1 MVKDFEA
8 PIDAPPT
15 GSVRIIDWKV
25 EHRIGI
31 QAPADTIW
39 DIVVDL
45 QRWGDWNP
53 IYPQASGEVRIGQ
66 TLNLTLALPDD
77 KPRTIQ
83 PVVLD
88 WVPRE
93 QLHWRLSML
102 GGLVNTLRYIEIEE
116 LAPGSCIVSN
126 GEIFKGLLGTRVLKS
141 NANKLRK
148 GFMAMGMAL
157 RDRAE
162 AQWRA
167 QRGDTT
173 SAA

>member
-1 MVKDFEA
+1 MVKDFEQPTEA
-8 PIDAPPT
+8 PST

-31 QAPADTIW
+31 RASSDAIW
-39 DIVVDL
+39 DIVSDL
-45 QRWGDWNP
+45 RTWGEWNP
-53 IYPQASGEVRIGQ
+53 IYPQAAGDLRIGQ
-66 TLNLTLALPDD
+66 TLTLTLQLPDD

-93 QLHWRLSML
+93 QLHWRLSMM

-126 GEIFKGLLGTRVLKS
+126 GEIFKGLLGTRVLKA
-141 NANKLRK
+141 NATKLRK
-148 GFMAMGMAL
+148 GFTAMGMAL

-167 QRGDTT
+167 GGGDTT